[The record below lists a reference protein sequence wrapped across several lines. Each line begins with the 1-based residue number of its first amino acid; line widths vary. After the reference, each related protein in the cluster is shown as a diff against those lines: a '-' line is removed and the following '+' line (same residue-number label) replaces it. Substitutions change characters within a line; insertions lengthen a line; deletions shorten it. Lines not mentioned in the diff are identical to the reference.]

1 MTFQTTVTFTVTA
14 TFDISTMK
22 TIKEKADTLSDG
34 IIRDVTDT
42 LNRKWAN
49 SPVQKVEIDGIKA
62 GGTVVKAGKK
72 FAEAE

>member
-49 SPVQKVEIDGIKA
+49 APVQKVEIDGIKA